1 MLQTPEPAAGGPGQA
16 ESDIQVHALYALV
29 SSPHL
34 AHLLS
39 SLGPLWVICKL
50 QQCSL
55 SQGVMSLQWN
65 DLREN
70 TAMDWTFVP
79 PNSYIELQSPGRSCL
94 EVGALGGDYLM
105 REDSLITETRA
116 DPCLFSHVRF
126 QWEDSH
132 QCGRGLPPNSRS
144 AGTMVMNFPASRTV
158 GDKYK
163 LFISHPVYGIFCCY
177 EQTKRST

>member
-1 MLQTPEPAAGGPGQA
+1 MLFTLLWA
-16 ESDIQVHALYALV
+16 
-29 SSPHL
+29 PHTWPTCWVPW
-34 AHLLS
+34 
-39 SLGPLWVICKL
+39 GPLWVICKL

-70 TAMDWTFVP
+70 TAMDWMFVP
-79 PNSYIELQSPGRSCL
+79 PNIELQSPGRSCL

-144 AGTMVMNFPASRTV
+144 AGTMIMNFPASRTV